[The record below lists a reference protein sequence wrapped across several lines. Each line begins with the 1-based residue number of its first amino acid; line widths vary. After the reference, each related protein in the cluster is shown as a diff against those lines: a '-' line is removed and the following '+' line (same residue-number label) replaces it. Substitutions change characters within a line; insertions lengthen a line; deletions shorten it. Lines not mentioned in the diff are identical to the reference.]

1 MPATWKISLQLL
13 NFLPFFSWEILFS
26 ICCLL
31 ILFTHWAL
39 SRNQR
44 VSDQEDAWV
53 LLVQLWSQHQSPA
66 DHSPSACIP
75 MGLSLLGR
83 Y

>member
-1 MPATWKISLQLL
+1 MNQEKKRGQNVASNLENLSSTYKLPPL
-13 NFLPFFSWEILFS
+13 FLWEILFS

-44 VSDQEDAWV
+44 VSDQEEAWV
-53 LLVQLWSQHQSPA
+53 LLVQLQSQHQSPA
-66 DHSPSACIP
+66 NHRS
-75 MGLSLLGR
+75 
-83 Y
+83 

>member
-1 MPATWKISLQLL
+1 L
-13 NFLPFFSWEILFS
+13 WEILFS

-44 VSDQEDAWV
+44 VTDQEEAWV
-53 LLVQLWSQHQSPA
+53 LLVQLQSQHQSPA
-66 DHSPSACIP
+66 NYRS
-75 MGLSLLGR
+75 
-83 Y
+83 

>member
-1 MPATWKISLQLL
+1 MNQEKKRGQNIASNLENLSSVYK
-13 NFLPFFSWEILFS
+13 LPPLFSWEILFS

-44 VSDQEDAWV
+44 VTDQEEAWV
-53 LLVQLWSQHQSPA
+53 LLVQLQSQHQSPA
-66 DHSPSACIP
+66 NHRS
-75 MGLSLLGR
+75 
-83 Y
+83 